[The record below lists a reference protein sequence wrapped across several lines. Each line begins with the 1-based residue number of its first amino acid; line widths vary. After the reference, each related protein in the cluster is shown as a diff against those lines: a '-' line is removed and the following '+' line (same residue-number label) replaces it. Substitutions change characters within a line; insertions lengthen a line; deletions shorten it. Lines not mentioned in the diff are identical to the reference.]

1 MRPPEAGKPQA
12 DRNDTKW
19 VREKF
24 QEAVIAAEFSF
35 REITTTKRR

>member
-1 MRPPEAGKPQA
+1 MILMERGFIEGDAK
-12 DRNDTKW
+12 RR
-19 VREKF
+19 REKF